1 MRRSKLFLWVASV
14 LFLLGTVSHAQTVL
28 TDVWKDRE
36 YRITANK
43 IAVFWITQDRTRR
56 ILHEDEFV
64 RQLKARGTVGM
75 PMYVVIPPDK
85 MVDKET
91 AMTKVRGLGADAV
104 LTMRL
109 IDKLTARTNIPDPA
123 KTGQAG
129 PSQGPRFYE
138 YVYDPTTIPDG
149 EPAYIETILFDA
161 RTGQRVWAARSVTKF
176 TVIDQKAVS
185 EFIGAMIDRLA
196 ADKMIQE
203 GAAP

>member
-1 MRRSKLFLWVASV
+1 MRRTKLFLWVVSV
-14 LFLLGTVSHAQTVL
+14 LFLLGTGSYAQTVL
-28 TDVWKDRE
+28 TDVWKDKE

-123 KTGQAG
+123 KTGQEG
-129 PSQGPRFYE
+129 QSPSPKFYE
-138 YVYDPTTIPDG
+138 YVYDPITLPDG
-149 EPAYIETILFDA
+149 EPAYLETILFDA
-161 RTGQRVWAARSVTKF
+161 QTGQRVWAARSVTKL
-176 TVIDQKAVS
+176 TVIDQKTVS
-185 EFIGAMIDRLA
+185 EFISGMIDRLA
-196 ADKMIQE
+196 ADKMIR
-203 GAAP
+203 

>member
-1 MRRSKLFLWVASV
+1 MKRIT
-14 LFLLGTVSHAQTVL
+14 LLISMMILMALTGTAAFGQTVL
-28 TDVWKDRE
+28 TDVWKDKE

-104 LTMRL
+104 LTLRL

-138 YVYDPTTIPDG
+138 YIYDPLTIPDG

-161 RTGQRVWAARSVTKF
+161 QTGQRVWAARSVTKF